1 MIPKKWTSSFLKSY
15 LKIIHHQLPFC
26 LIFFPFLFFLPTLA
40 FFFASFSSGQALF
53 SQKCVTLLSSSLVLC
68 PSFYLCPC
76 PFLNQTRHEKHNSSF
91 RFIPVATSLGLV
103 KIQFL
108 QLLLSLLSSSLF
120 RVADH
125 RLLPIFF
132 I

>member
-1 MIPKKWTSSFLKSY
+1 MDLLLF
-15 LKIIHHQLPFC
+15 KIISKNNPPPAPFFSYF
-26 LIFFPFLFFLPTLA
+26 LSFPFFFFA
-40 FFFASFSSGQALF
+40 NFSIFFASFSSGQALF

-91 RFIPVATSLGLV
+91 RFIPVATSLGFV
-103 KIQFL
+103 KIQFFL